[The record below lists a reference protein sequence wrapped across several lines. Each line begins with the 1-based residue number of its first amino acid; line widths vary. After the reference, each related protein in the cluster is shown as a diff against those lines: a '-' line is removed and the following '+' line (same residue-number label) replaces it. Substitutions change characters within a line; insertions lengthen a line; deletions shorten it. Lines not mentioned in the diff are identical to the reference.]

1 VIGGRVVR
9 GEYNMS
15 ITDEGHYGPKQ
26 LNLLKTVW
34 GEGFLSP
41 GGTDEIDEV
50 MKGIDASAKTVLDIG
65 CGCGGAAIHLIKN
78 HGAKSVLGID
88 TESLVIQRAKKL
100 AVKYDLSKLAH
111 FRCVKPGPLDISNDS
126 VDLVFSKEVFLHIPN
141 KDFLIKDI
149 YRILKPGGIV
159 AVSDW
164 MRIDENSPSI
174 QMQEY
179 IEAEG
184 LNMHMYSLKR
194 YEQALKNAGFVD
206 IAIKDRNAWY
216 LGKAKKELAAIEGS
230 LNKQVID
237 AIGPEETSGVIDIW
251 KKLIGVLKLGE
262 HRPGHFK
269 AVKK

>member
-1 VIGGRVVR
+1 
-9 GEYNMS
+9 MS

-41 GGTDEIDEV
+41 GGTD
-50 MKGIDASAKTVLDIG
+50 ASDKTVLDIG

-78 HGAKSVLGID
+78 RGAKSVLGID
-88 TESLVIQRAKKL
+88 TESLVIQRAEGL
-100 AVKYDLSKLAH
+100 AVKYDLSNLTQ
-111 FRCVKPGPLDISNDS
+111 FRCVKPGPLDIPDES

-141 KDFLIKDI
+141 KNDLIKDI
-149 YRILKPGGIV
+149 YRVLKPGGMV

-164 MRIDENSPSI
+164 MRIDDNPPSI

-179 IEAEG
+179 IAAEG
-184 LNMHMYSLKR
+184 LNMYMCSLKR
-194 YEQALKNAGFVD
+194 YKQVLKNVGFID
-206 IAIKDRNAWY
+206 IVIKDRNAWY
-216 LGKAKKELAAIEGS
+216 LNKAQQELADIEGP
-230 LNKQVID
+230 LNKQVIN
-237 AIGPEETSGVIDIW
+237 AIGPEETAEAIDIW
-251 KKLIGVLKLGE
+251 KKLIVVLKLGE

>member
-1 VIGGRVVR
+1 
-9 GEYNMS
+9 MS

-50 MKGIDASAKTVLDIG
+50 MKGIDVSGKKVLDIG

-88 TESLVIQRAKKL
+88 TESLVIQRAEEL
-100 AVKYDLSKLAH
+100 ATKYNLSSLSH
-111 FRCVKPGPLDISNDS
+111 FRCVKPGPLDIPEESI
-126 VDLVFSKEVFLHIPN
+126 DLVFSKEVFLHILD
-141 KDFLIKDI
+141 KDDLIKDI
-149 YRILKPGGIV
+149 YRVLKPGGMV

-164 MRIDENSPSI
+164 MRIDDNPPSI
-174 QMQEY
+174 QMKEY
-179 IEAEG
+179 IAAEG
-184 LNMHMYSLKR
+184 LDMYMCSSKL
-194 YEQALKNAGFVD
+194 YEQALKNAGFID
-206 IAIKDRNAWY
+206 IVIKDRNAWY
-216 LGKAKKELAAIEGS
+216 LGKAHQELVAIEGP

-237 AIGPEETSGVIDIW
+237 AIGPEETVGVIDIW
-251 KKLIGVLKLGE
+251 KKLIGVLELGE

>member
-1 VIGGRVVR
+1 
-9 GEYNMS
+9 MS

-41 GGTDEIDEV
+41 GGVEEIDEV
-50 MKGIDASAKTVLDIG
+50 MKGVDALGKSILDIG

-88 TESLVIQRAKKL
+88 TESLVIQRAEEL
-100 AVKYDLSKLAH
+100 AIKYDLSNFAK
-111 FRCVKPGPLDISNDS
+111 FRCVKPGPLDILDESI
-126 VDLVFSKEVFLHIPN
+126 DLVFSKEVFLHISN
-141 KDFLIKDI
+141 KDELIKDI
-149 YRILKPGGIV
+149 YRVLKPGGMV

-164 MRIDENSPSI
+164 MRIDDNSPSI

-179 IEAEG
+179 IAAEG
-184 LNMHMYSLKR
+184 LDMYMCSLKR
-194 YEQALKNAGFVD
+194 YEQALKNTGFID
-206 IAIKDRNAWY
+206 IVMKDRNVWY
-216 LGKAKKELAAIEGS
+216 LNKAQQELAAIEGP

-237 AIGPEETSGVIDIW
+237 VIGPEETAGAIDIW
-251 KKLIGVLKLGE
+251 KKLIGVLEIGE

>member
-1 VIGGRVVR
+1 
-9 GEYNMS
+9 MS

-41 GGTDEIDEV
+41 GGAEEIDEV
-50 MKGIDASAKTVLDIG
+50 MKGVDVLGKSILDIG

-88 TESLVIQRAKKL
+88 TESLVIQRAKEL
-100 AVKYDLSKLAH
+100 AVKYDLSNFAK
-111 FRCVKPGPLDISNDS
+111 FRCVKPGLLDILDESI
-126 VDLVFSKEVFLHIPN
+126 DLVFSKEVFLHIPN
-141 KDFLIKDI
+141 KEDLIKDI
-149 YRILKPGGIV
+149 YRVLKPGGMV

-164 MRIDENSPSI
+164 MRIDDNSPSI

-179 IEAEG
+179 IAAEG
-184 LNMHMYSLKR
+184 LDMYMCSLKH
-194 YEQALKNAGFVD
+194 YEQALKNAGFID

-237 AIGPEETSGVIDIW
+237 VIGPEETAGAIDIW
-251 KKLIGVLKLGE
+251 KKLIGVLEIGE

>member
-1 VIGGRVVR
+1 
-9 GEYNMS
+9 MS

-50 MKGIDASAKTVLDIG
+50 MKGINATSKFILDIG

-88 TESLVIQRAKKL
+88 VEPLVVKRAEEIAAKQGLSNL
-100 AVKYDLSKLAH
+100 AQ
-111 FRCVKPGPLDISNDS
+111 FRCVKPGPLDIPDES
-126 VDLVFSKEVFLHIPN
+126 VDLVFSKEVFLHISN
-141 KDFLIKDI
+141 KDDLMKDI
-149 YRILKPGGIV
+149 HRVLKPNGLV

-164 MRIDENSPSI
+164 MRIDDNPPSLL
-174 QMQEY
+174 MQQY
-179 IEAEG
+179 IDAEG
-184 LNMHMYSLKR
+184 LDMYMCSLKH
-194 YEQALKNAGFVD
+194 YEQALKKAGFID
-206 IAIKDRNAWY
+206 IVIKDRNAWY
-216 LGKAKKELAAIEGS
+216 LSKAKQELVAIEGP
-230 LNKQVID
+230 LNKKVIE
-237 AIGPEETSGVIDIW
+237 AIGLEETVGVIDIW
-251 KKLIGVLKLGE
+251 KKLIGVLEIGE

>member
-1 VIGGRVVR
+1 
-9 GEYNMS
+9 MS

-50 MKGIDASAKTVLDIG
+50 MKGIDASGKTVLDIG

-88 TESLVIQRAKKL
+88 TESLVIQRAEEL
-100 AVKYDLSKLAH
+100 TEKYDLSSLAH
-111 FRCVKPGPLDISNDS
+111 FRCVKPGPLDVPDES
-126 VDLVFSKEVFLHIPN
+126 VDLVFSKEVFLHISD
-141 KDFLIKDI
+141 KDDLLKDI
-149 YRILKPGGIV
+149 YRVLKPGGLV
-159 AVSDW
+159 AASDW
-164 MRIDENSPSI
+164 MRIDDNPPSM

-179 IEAEG
+179 IAAEG
-184 LNMHMYSLKR
+184 LDMYMCSLKR
-194 YEQALKNAGFVD
+194 YEQALKNAGFID
-206 IAIKDRNAWY
+206 IVIKDRNAWY
-216 LGKAKKELAAIEGS
+216 LGKAKKELADIEGP

-237 AIGPEETSGVIDIW
+237 AIGPEETVGAIDIW
-251 KKLIGVLKLGE
+251 KKLIGVLEIGE
-262 HRPGHFK
+262 HRPGLFK